1 MFSPWSFTVMAAAL
15 LVVACGPAPSAPPES
30 SAPAEPKQGGTLR
43 VRSTTDPSDWDLS
56 YTGKNTPNGYAMLFA
71 YNSLLGYKAGPDV
84 PYNDGVLEPE
94 LAERWEVSPDA
105 KTFTFFLRKGVTFAP
120 STGSGNMLGVNGRD
134 LTSAD
139 VKWSY
144 EYWSRTGEF
153 KEKKLPVGQ
162 FEWMYEGLDRI
173 DTPDPH
179 TAVIR
184 FGQPSIPFL
193 RYTAADHNPV
203 VPRELYD
210 KEGNLKSTIAGSGPY
225 QLDAVASQAG
235 SRWVW
240 KKNPSY
246 WEPGRPYINEVQV
259 LIIPEDGTA
268 YSAFQTKQIDVLGAG
283 GTNIRLAQSKDI
295 ERAAPAAVK
304 YEYESAF
311 PQDFFLRVDK
321 PPLDDVRVRRAIALS
336 VDREEFMR
344 TFQEERGTLQVPG
357 VYLGY
362 FTPEETKRLQPHDP
376 EAAKRLLAEAGY
388 PNGLEFEFSYPGNL
402 YGDDYLSQMQLLQAQ
417 LRKANIRLT
426 FKNVDAQTYISNRRE
441 GNFHINLL
449 SGGDAKYDVDFP
461 LTKFHARARSNYYGV
476 KDADLTRLIERQ
488 RAEVDPGKRRE
499 LIRQIGR
506 MIIDRSYGVGMY
518 SQVNYYFW
526 HPHLK
531 DYAPNWNISSW
542 PIINSWLDK

>member
-1 MFSPWSFTVMAAAL
+1 MLKVWTAAATAAL
-15 LVVACGPAPSAPPES
+15 LALACGPA
-30 SAPAEPKQGGTLR
+30 SAPAPGAGAPSEPKQGGTLR

-71 YNSLLGYKAGPDV
+71 YNTLLGYKAGPDV

-94 LAERWEVSPDA
+94 LAERWEVAPDA
-105 KTFTFFLRKGVTFAP
+105 RTFTFHLRPGVRFANVP
-120 STGSGNMLGVNGRD
+120 PLNGRA
-134 LTSAD
+134 LTAAD

-162 FEWMYEGLDRI
+162 FEWMYEGIDRI
-173 DTPDPH
+173 DTPDPS
-179 TAVIR
+179 TLVVR
-184 FGQPSIPFL
+184 FTQPSIPFL

-203 VPRELYD
+203 VPREIYD
-210 KEGNLKSTIAGSGPY
+210 RDGHLKNAIAGSGPY
-225 QLDAVASQAG
+225 QLDAGASQAG

-240 KKNPSY
+240 KKNPDY
-246 WEPGRPYINEVQV
+246 WEPGKPYIAEVHN

-268 YSAFQTKQIDVLGAG
+268 YSAFQTKQIDILGAG

-295 ERAAPAAVK
+295 ERANPGAVK
-304 YEYESAF
+304 YEFESAF

-321 PPLDDVRVRRAIALS
+321 PPLDDPRVRRAISLS
-336 VDREEFMR
+336 IDREEFMKV
-344 TFQEERGTLQVPG
+344 FQEGRGSLQVPG

-362 FTPEETKRLQPHDP
+362 FTQEETRQLQPYDP
-376 EAAKRLLAEAGY
+376 EGAKRLLAEAGY
-388 PNGLEFEFSYPGNL
+388 ANGLEFEFTYPGNL
-402 YGDDYLSQMQLLQAQ
+402 YGDAYLSQMQLLQAQ
-417 LRKANIRLT
+417 LRKTNIRLV

-476 KDADLTRLIERQ
+476 KDPELTALIERQ
-488 RAEVDPGKRRE
+488 RGEVDAAKRRD

-506 MIIDRSYGVGMY
+506 TIVDKAYGVGMY
-518 SQVNYYFW
+518 SQVGYYFW
-526 HPHLK
+526 HTHLK
-531 DYAPNWNISSW
+531 NYAPNWNISSW
-542 PIINSWLDK
+542 PITNSWLDR